1 MNRSATLAIGFAA
14 AIAFMTMSAAMQDR
28 FQDGHGK
35 TELLRV
41 CSGCHD
47 PETVLANPQTAPE
60 WSETLATMARQG
72 AEATDEEWRLVE
84 QYLDVNLAIIRINAA
99 AADEIHR
106 TVDVTDTV
114 ADAVVKYRDQN
125 GPFKSVDDLKK
136 VPGLDAA
143 KVDARKDRLIF

>member
-1 MNRSATLAIGFAA
+1 M
-14 AIAFMTMSAAMQDR
+14 
-28 FQDGHGK
+28 
-35 TELLRV
+35 
-41 CSGCHD
+41 
-47 PETVLANPQTAPE
+47 
-60 WSETLATMARQG
+60 TLATMARQG